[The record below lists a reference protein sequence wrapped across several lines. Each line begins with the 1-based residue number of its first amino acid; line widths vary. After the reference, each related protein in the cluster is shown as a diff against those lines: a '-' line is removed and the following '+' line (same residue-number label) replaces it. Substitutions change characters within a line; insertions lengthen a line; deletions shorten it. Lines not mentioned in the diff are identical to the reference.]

1 MLEQSVPEANST
13 SLITQTLRAVKTH
26 LFCALQMDTLR
37 SNLEEAQADKQ
48 KLRFER
54 KMVMKNFAQWISDQK

>member
-26 LFCALQMDTLR
+26 LFCVLQMDTLR
-37 SNLEEAQADKQ
+37 SNLEEVQADKQ